1 MLNELLLIPAYVSPV
16 GATAFTSMLMLVLVL
31 PPLFEAVTTYDMAGS
46 ITVLAVP
53 VITPVAESR
62 LRPSGRAGLT
72 LNNNAAPPLIDGAI
86 GDTVG
91 GNPTVKLRWE
101 GE

>member
-1 MLNELLLIPAYVSPV
+1 LLCPAYVSPV
-16 GATAFTSMLMLVLVL
+16 GATAFTSMLILVRVL
-31 PPLFEAVTTYDMAGS
+31 PPLFEAVTTYDIGG

-53 VITPVAESR
+53 VMTPVAESR

-72 LNNNAAPPLIDGAI
+72 LNDAAPPLTDGAI

>member
-31 PPLFEAVTTYDMAGS
+31 PPLFEAVTTYDIAGS

-53 VITPVAESR
+53 VITPVAELR

-72 LNNNAAPPLIDGAI
+72 LNDAAPPLTDGAI

-91 GNPTVKLRWE
+91 GTPTVKLRWE